1 MAAFQIRKIQ
11 SIIVLIIV
19 LIAILWLFKDNISKV
34 SVFQKHTQQFDT
46 IKEEL
51 KDITYLEK
59 IDNFLIKEYSK
70 EQLLLHTIEAD
81 TYYRYKNSPVKL
93 LNIKLTQYDEIGQK
107 KAVLTS
113 NRAEIRKSGDIFFK
127 DKINIQSKNGALHE
141 INTESL
147 IVLSNSGQIIS
158 NSEVAY
164 LGENAIIHAQGMEMS
179 NNDDTMS
186 LVGDVIINQDSGAVI
201 ETVNLFVS
209 HDDGE
214 KIYKSTGKTFYNSN
228 VESVEI
234 LTKSDLE
241 TLSDSELI
249 LKAIDSGIR
258 DKIEF
263 AGSQALDHDIPSYE
277 KDLANRE
284 ELIESLVEL
293 TKRKPD
299 NKISADEGMI
309 LDMNE
314 NLMQLLG
321 RVEVLNSSGST
332 MNSYNLI
339 VDQSNGGEVYKSNH
353 PTHYQTKVSDIR
365 AKRVHYDAK
374 TKNVEL
380 TGGVQGVYE

>member
-19 LIAILWLFKDNISKV
+19 LIAILWLFQDNIAKV

-46 IKEEL
+46 IKKEL

-127 DKINIQSKNGALHE
+127 DKINIQSNNGALHE

-164 LGENAIIHAQGMEMS
+164 LGENAIINAQGMEIS

-186 LVGDVIINQDSGAVI
+186 LVGDVIIEQDLGGVI
-201 ETVNLFVS
+201 ESRNLFIS
-209 HDDGE
+209 HADGE
-214 KIYKSTGKTFYNSN
+214 KHYQSAEKTIYRSKDNTINS
-228 VESVEI
+228 
-234 LTKSDLE
+234 DM
-241 TLSDSELI
+241 
-249 LKAIDSGIR
+249 
-258 DKIEF
+258 
-263 AGSQALDHDIPSYE
+263 
-277 KDLANRE
+277 
-284 ELIESLVEL
+284 
-293 TKRKPD
+293 
-299 NKISADEGMI
+299 GMD
-309 LDMNE
+309 LDMNK
-314 NLMQLLG
+314 NLMKLLG
-321 RVEVLNSSGST
+321 KVEVLNSSGST

-339 VDQSNGGEVYKSNH
+339 VDQSNGGEVYKSND

-365 AKRVHYDAK
+365 AERMHYDAK
-374 TKNVEL
+374 TKKVEL
-380 TGGVQGVYE
+380 TGGVLGVYE

>member
-11 SIIVLIIV
+11 SIIILIIV
-19 LIAILWLFKDNISKV
+19 LIAILWLFQNNIAKI
-34 SVFQKHTQQFDT
+34 SVFTQNTQQFDT

-51 KDITYLEK
+51 KDVTYLEK
-59 IDNFLIKEYSK
+59 IDNFFIKEYSK

-81 TYYRYKNSPVKL
+81 TYYSYKNSPVKL
-93 LNIKLTQYDEIGQK
+93 LNIKLTKYDEIGQK
-107 KAVLTS
+107 RAVLTS

-127 DKINIQSKNGALHE
+127 DKINIQSNNGALHE

-158 NSEVAY
+158 NSEVTY
-164 LGENAIIHAQGMEMS
+164 LGENAIIKAQGMEMS

-186 LVGDVIINQDSGAVI
+186 LVGDVIIEQDLGGVI
-201 ETVNLFVS
+201 ESRNLFIS
-209 HDDGE
+209 YADGE
-214 KIYKSTGKTFYNSN
+214 KHYQSAEKTIYRSKENTINS
-228 VESVEI
+228 
-234 LTKSDLE
+234 DM
-241 TLSDSELI
+241 
-249 LKAIDSGIR
+249 
-258 DKIEF
+258 
-263 AGSQALDHDIPSYE
+263 
-277 KDLANRE
+277 
-284 ELIESLVEL
+284 
-293 TKRKPD
+293 
-299 NKISADEGMI
+299 GMD
-309 LDMNE
+309 LDMNK
-314 NLMQLLG
+314 NLMKLLG